1 MKKIV
6 AATLLF
12 LGLVTFSACGD
23 TSGEKSSVSD
33 ISYFSSSDI
42 ESSQTEPLNSE
53 VSDFSENSDLS
64 DTSPLKND
72 EFSDEK
78 IQTSIVS
85 DDISAYEIAKN
96 NGFEGNDKEWLD
108 SLKNQKADEIIL
120 KYGSAEIIENS
131 EKNHLDNDETKNDE
145 TELKVKGAN
154 ISSNGSLEIELNNGT
169 VIDLGR
175 KATDESDSKSH
186 IVKFLDYDGTEIKTE
201 NVNSGQSATAPENP
215 IREGY
220 IFIGWDKTFDEIT
233 GDVNV
238 TAQYIMTS
246 EPFFMVEE
254 VSAESGQSDVAIKIT
269 YNNSPGIASF
279 KLSASFGNLL
289 TLKKIAYKS
298 NLVGQTML
306 PQYYTSPVTLIWI
319 NPFSEIK
326 GNDTIATL
334 YFDLDESARGTFPVT
349 ITYDAD
355 DVYNMEEKNIKF
367 AKING
372 GIVVE

>member
-33 ISYFSSSDI
+33 ISYFSSSNI

-53 VSDFSENSDLS
+53 VSNFSENSDLS

-131 EKNHLDNDETKNDE
+131 EKNHSDNDE

-289 TLKKIAYKS
+289 TLKKIEYNS

>member
-12 LGLVTFSACGD
+12 WALVTFSACGN

-33 ISYFSSSDI
+33 ISYFSSSNI

-53 VSDFSENSDLS
+53 VSNFSENSDLS
-64 DTSPLKND
+64 DISPLKND

-85 DDISAYEIAKN
+85 DDISAYEIAQN

-108 SLKNQKADEIIL
+108 SLKDQKADEIIL

-246 EPFFMVEE
+246 EPFFMVEK
-254 VSAESGQSDVAIKIT
+254 VNAESGQSDVAIKIT
-269 YNNSPGIASF
+269 YNNNPGISSF

-289 TLKKIAYKS
+289 TLKKIEYNS

-334 YFDLDESARGTFPVT
+334 YFDLDESARGTLPVT
-349 ITYDAD
+349 ITYDED
-355 DVYNMEEKNIKF
+355 DVYNIEKKNIKF

>member
-12 LGLVTFSACGD
+12 WALVTFSACGN

-33 ISYFSSSDI
+33 ISYFSSSNI

-53 VSDFSENSDLS
+53 VSNFSENSDLS
-64 DTSPLKND
+64 DISPLKND

-85 DDISAYEIAKN
+85 DDISAYEIAQN

-108 SLKNQKADEIIL
+108 SLKDQKADEIIL

-246 EPFFMVEE
+246 EPFFMVEK
-254 VSAESGQSDVAIKIT
+254 VNAESGQSDVAIKIT
-269 YNNSPGIASF
+269 YNNNPGISSF

-289 TLKKIAYKS
+289 TLKKIEYNS

>member
-12 LGLVTFSACGD
+12 WALVTFSACGN

-33 ISYFSSSDI
+33 ISYFSSSNI

-53 VSDFSENSDLS
+53 VSNFSENSDLS

-85 DDISAYEIAKN
+85 DDISAYEIAQN

-108 SLKNQKADEIIL
+108 SLKDQKADEIIL

-246 EPFFMVEE
+246 EPFFMVEK
-254 VSAESGQSDVAIKIT
+254 VNAESGQSDVAIKIT
-269 YNNSPGIASF
+269 YNNNPGISSF

-289 TLKKIAYKS
+289 TLKKIEYNS
-298 NLVGQTML
+298 NLAGQTML

-326 GNDTIATL
+326 GNGTIATL
-334 YFDLDESARGTFPVT
+334 YFDLDESARGMLPVT
-349 ITYDAD
+349 ITYDED

>member
-12 LGLVTFSACGD
+12 WALVTFSACGN

-33 ISYFSSSDI
+33 ISYFSSSNI

-53 VSDFSENSDLS
+53 VSNFSENSDLS

-85 DDISAYEIAKN
+85 DDISAYEIAQN

-108 SLKNQKADEIIL
+108 SLKDQKADEIIL

-246 EPFFMVEE
+246 EPFFMVEK
-254 VSAESGQSDVAIKIT
+254 VNAESGQSDVAIKIT
-269 YNNSPGIASF
+269 YNNNPGISSF

-289 TLKKIAYKS
+289 TLKKIEYNS

>member
-1 MKKIV
+1 MK
-6 AATLLF
+6 
-12 LGLVTFSACGD
+12 D
-23 TSGEKSSVSD
+23 
-33 ISYFSSSDI
+33 
-42 ESSQTEPLNSE
+42 
-53 VSDFSENSDLS
+53 
-64 DTSPLKND
+64 
-72 EFSDEK
+72 
-78 IQTSIVS
+78 
-85 DDISAYEIAKN
+85 
-96 NGFEGNDKEWLD
+96 
-108 SLKNQKADEIIL
+108 QKADEIIL

-246 EPFFMVEE
+246 EPFFMVEK
-254 VSAESGQSDVAIKIT
+254 VNAESGQSDVAIKST
-269 YNNSPGIASF
+269 YNNNPGISSF

-289 TLKKIAYKS
+289 TLKKIAYNS

>member
-12 LGLVTFSACGD
+12 WALVTFSACGN

-33 ISYFSSSDI
+33 ISYFSSSNI

-53 VSDFSENSDLS
+53 VSNFSENSDLS
-64 DTSPLKND
+64 DISPLKND

-85 DDISAYEIAKN
+85 DDISAYEIAQN

-108 SLKNQKADEIIL
+108 SLKDQKADEIIL

-246 EPFFMVEE
+246 EPFFMVEK
-254 VSAESGQSDVAIKIT
+254 VNAESGQSDVAIKIT
-269 YNNSPGIASF
+269 YNNNPGISSF

-289 TLKKIAYKS
+289 TLKKIEYNS

-334 YFDLDESARGTFPVT
+334 YFDLDESARGTLPVT
-349 ITYDAD
+349 ITYDED